1 MVHEKN
7 PHSDG
12 LAVFDDMSCW
22 IPCDFVLGYNLY
34 LPSRSSELV
43 DFAFKSG
50 FLPVIRDQR
59 DMQYYRIARFGCA
72 RPIQYQ

>member
-1 MVHEKN
+1 VIILGVSLGSMVHEKN

-34 LPSRSSELV
+34 LPAGVVSFS
-43 DFAFKSG
+43 FQ
-50 FLPVIRDQR
+50 FLLP
-59 DMQYYRIARFGCA
+59 
-72 RPIQYQ
+72 